1 MAPHL
6 QMPNV
11 NVAFLLPLIYTNQEI
26 ADRFGRAF
34 LFGDN
39 L

>member
-1 MAPHL
+1 MASYL

-11 NVAFLLPLIYTNQEI
+11 NLAFLLPLVFTNQEI
-26 ADRFGRAF
+26 ADRFARAF
-34 LFGDN
+34 LFGEN

>member
-1 MAPHL
+1 MAAHL

-11 NVAFLLPLIYTNQEI
+11 NVTFLLPLIYTNQEI

-34 LFGDN
+34 LFGEKM
-39 L
+39 

>member
-1 MAPHL
+1 MAAYL

-11 NVAFLLPLIYTNQEI
+11 NAAFLLPLIYTNQEI
-26 ADRFGRAF
+26 ADRFARAF
-34 LFGDN
+34 LFGEN